1 MNGSSLFRGSPTA
14 WLKDAFTHDLGLKA
28 VSFACA
34 LLVYALVHGVQEA
47 QRSFSV
53 DLVVLTPQEASNRI
67 LTSPLPPRV
76 RVTVHGPKNV
86 LDDLH
91 SDDLGT
97 FQVSLSNGTATR
109 AQLMADMVH
118 LPTGVKIDQIDPPY
132 IDLTWEERITR
143 DLPVQVS
150 VAGTPAPGFV
160 VKGVLEPFPN
170 VVRATGPRSTVNTL
184 QHARAESLDVTG
196 LTAGKYSNKL
206 RLDSPPGRVDFD
218 TAVITVNAEIAREI
232 AERPFPKIR
241 VSITGQTKAKATPA
255 EVDVRLECP
264 PEIVRS
270 LRPEQV
276 LALVNVDSK
285 EPQGSVALPV
295 VVNVDRCE
303 AHVSPREVVI
313 RW

>member
-1 MNGSSLFRGSPTA
+1 MNVPSIFKVNPTA
-14 WLKDAFTHDLGLKA
+14 WLREAFTQDLSLKA
-28 VSFACA
+28 LSFACA

-53 DLVVLTPQEASNRI
+53 DLVILTPADAANRI
-67 LTSPLPPRV
+67 LTSSLPPRV

-97 FQVSLSNGTATR
+97 FQVSLGNGTASR
-109 AQLMADMVH
+109 VQLQADMVH
-118 LPTGVKIDQIDPPY
+118 LPTGVKIDQIEPPY

-143 DLPVQVS
+143 DIPVQVS
-150 VAGTPAPGFV
+150 VSGTPAPGYV
-160 VKGVLEPFPN
+160 VKGALDPFPN
-170 VVRATGPRSTVNTL
+170 VVRATGPRNAVNTL
-184 QHARAESLDVTG
+184 QHARVESLDVSG
-196 LTAGKYSNKL
+196 LTEGKYSKSL
-206 RLDSPPGRVDFD
+206 RLDNPPGRVEFG
-218 TAVITVNAEIAREI
+218 TQIITVNAEIAREVG
-232 AERPFPKIR
+232 ERPFPKVHI
-241 VSITGQTKAKATPA
+241 SITGQTKAKSTPA
-255 EVDVRLECP
+255 EVDVRLQCP
-264 PEIVRS
+264 PEIIRS

-295 VVNVDRCE
+295 VVKVDRCE
-303 AHVSPREVVI
+303 ASVSPPEVVI